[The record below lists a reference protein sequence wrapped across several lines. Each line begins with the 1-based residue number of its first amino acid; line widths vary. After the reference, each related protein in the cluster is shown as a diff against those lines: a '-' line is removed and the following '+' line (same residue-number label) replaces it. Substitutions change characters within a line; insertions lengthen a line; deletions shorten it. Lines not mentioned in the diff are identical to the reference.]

1 MKPSTS
7 TPIELPTQVPVSE
20 PTPFPTFATTSGA
33 EFSAT
38 TVLVLEGISPSA
50 DLTTVLALRMAVK
63 VTLKLNDISD
73 VGEPIITAIESLH
86 ESQRTLQTGQ
96 KSRVSIDVKLSA
108 SSEFN
113 PGNVP
118 ASAET
123 DLIKE
128 ALLAQDPTAG
138 GSSQSVFVTNFANAY
153 VSIASKEANAPVLTV
168 LSVQV
173 AAATP
178 QPSIQPSQFVG
189 SSSTEGKSSSNGLGN
204 AGTTAAVSVVVI
216 IASISMYYWF
226 CVRQR
231 KAMASMEEDSI
242 YSNKSS
248 VTRRD
253 RISFS
258 ASANPN
264 LRASSGRAGGGGGSG
279 RQLPPPQVRT
289 NPKQSVF
296 VGYGDA
302 YKSSG
307 GSFTS
312 ESFSGSPSTAKSS
325 GQAGDIFS
333 ENIFDEVPAPLP
345 ALLSSNKT
353 HSTYLHDAHE
363 RL

>member
-1 MKPSTS
+1 M
-7 TPIELPTQVPVSE
+7 
-20 PTPFPTFATTSGA
+20 
-33 EFSAT
+33 
-38 TVLVLEGISPSA
+38 
-50 DLTTVLALRMAVK
+50 TVLALRLAIK
-63 VTLKLNDISD
+63 VTLKLDDISD
-73 VGEPIITAIESLH
+73 VGEPVITAIESLH
-86 ESQRTLQTGQ
+86 ESQRTLQTSQ
-96 KSRVSIDVKLSA
+96 KSRVSLDVKLPA

-128 ALLAQDPTAG
+128 ALLAQDPTVD
-138 GSSQSVFVTNFANAY
+138 GSMQSVFVTNFANAY
-153 VSIASKEANAPVLTV
+153 VSIASKETDAPSLPVLTV

-173 AAATP
+173 VAATP
-178 QPSIQPSQFVG
+178 QPSVQPSQFLG
-189 SSSTEGKSSSNGLGN
+189 SSSEGKSSSNGPGD

-216 IASISMYYWF
+216 VASISLYYWF

-231 KAMASMEEDSI
+231 KAMASMEEDSR
-242 YSNKSS
+242 YETKSS

-258 ASANPN
+258 ASANPS
-264 LRASSGRAGGGGGSG
+264 LRPSSGRAGGSGGSG
-279 RQLPPPQVRT
+279 RQLPPPQVRA

-302 YKSSG
+302 YKTG

-312 ESFSGSPSTAKSS
+312 DSFTGSPSAAKSS
-325 GQAGDIFS
+325 GQGGDIFS

-345 ALLSSNKT
+345 ALLSSSKT
-353 HSTYLHDAHE
+353 HSTYLHEAHE